1 MPKLTFYLVLSPCD
15 AGDEDVCN
23 VEFSLAYGGKI
34 LLHNARLWVKRGRRY
49 GLMGQNGVGKTTL
62 MRNIANGSLDGLPEG
77 LRTVYVESNPAS
89 NLDTPVVDFVLAD
102 PKLPKES
109 TRKDVVAK
117 LHEVGFDADLQ
128 QAPIS
133 SLSGG
138 WRMKLQLAQ
147 AMLSNPDML
156 LLDEP
161 TNHLDV
167 NAVKWLTDYLRSLTT
182 VTVLLVSHSS
192 AFLDAVC
199 TDILHYESQKLVHYP
214 GSLQHFVKLHPEAKH
229 YYELESSTLKFNFP
243 IPGRLEGINS
253 RTQTFLRMENV
264 SYTYPGAEKPTLM
277 DVSLKVGDFSIMRRI
292 LVFVLFV

>member
-1 MPKLTFYLVLSPCD
+1 M
-15 AGDEDVCN
+15 CN

-102 PKLPKES
+102 PKLPEGTPK
-109 TRKDVVAK
+109 KDVVDK
-117 LHEVGFDADLQ
+117 LQEVGFGPDMQ
-128 QAPIS
+128 VAPVS

-138 WRMKLQLAQ
+138 WRMKLSLAQ
-147 AMLSNPDML
+147 AMLSRPDML

-167 NAVKWLTDYLRSLTT
+167 NAVKWLTDYLCSLST
-182 VTVLLVSHSS
+182 VTVILVSHSS
-192 AFLDAVC
+192 TFLDNVC
-199 TDILHYESQKLVHYP
+199 SDILHYETQKLVHYP
-214 GSLQHFVKLHPEAKH
+214 GSLSHFVKLHPEAKH
-229 YYELESSTLKFNFP
+229 YYELASSSLKFNFP

-264 SYTYPGAEKPTLM
+264 SFTYPGADKPTLK
-277 DVSLKVGDFSIMRRI
+277 DVSLRVSSAGGKRSYDIE
-292 LVFVLFV
+292 L